1 MVGRGTALSVAG
13 VSICLLGLI
22 FGLLGG
28 WGLLIALIAGV
39 MGVAVSFS
47 GVVDEHES
55 AGT

>member
-55 AGT
+55 ART